1 MFVEIE
7 KKNLEVSLE
16 IEKLVYVIVEASKA
30 YNNLLEDKSKE
41 KSFLE
46 IKIICSLIRLFE
58 FFYSLHDMRHQL
70 PPAGFE
76 RIENC
81 LRLFAIK
88 VCEKCKEHIKLY
100 PEIGEVL
107 VEILNFFVGE
117 EKAPFNFHSHLSDD
131 NQGKKRSFPER
142 LKKLVA
148 VIPNRQKTVLVNLN
162 DEGFYDYLLKSR
174 LAIPKEPV
182 ENYFRC
188 EEEINSLIAE
198 EENFIESI
206 LISEK
211 FRGTR
216 EWKEKVMEQLINL
229 SVEKKMTN
237 SSRLLEYKN
246 FRLSEDFPLN
256 LV

>member
-1 MFVEIE
+1 M
-7 KKNLEVSLE
+7 KKDLSPE
-16 IEKLVYVIVEASKA
+16 
-30 YNNLLEDKSKE
+30 
-41 KSFLE
+41 
-46 IKIICSLIRLFE
+46 
-58 FFYSLHDMRHQL
+58 
-70 PPAGFE
+70 GFE
-76 RIENC
+76 KIENC
-81 LRLFAIK
+81 LRLFTIK
-88 VCEKCKEHIKLY
+88 VCEKSKNHIKLY

-107 VEILNFFVGE
+107 VEILKFFNFKKKEPFS
-117 EKAPFNFHSHLSDD
+117 FNFHSHLSDD
-131 NQGKKRSFPER
+131 NQGKKYTFPER

-148 VIPNRQKTVLVNLN
+148 LIPNKQKTVLVNLN
-162 DEGFYDYLLKSR
+162 DEGFYEYLVKSG
-174 LAIPKEPV
+174 LTIPKEPV

-188 EEEINSLIAE
+188 EEEINSIIAE

-211 FRGTR
+211 YRGTR

-229 SVEKKMTN
+229 SVEKKITQ